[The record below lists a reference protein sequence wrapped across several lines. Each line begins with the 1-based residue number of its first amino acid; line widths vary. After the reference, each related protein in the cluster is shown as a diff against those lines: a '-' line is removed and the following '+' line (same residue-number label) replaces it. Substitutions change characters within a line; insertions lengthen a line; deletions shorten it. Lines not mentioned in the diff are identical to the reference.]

1 MSCLKGV
8 NIDFETAVEVFTV
21 HACCPRFVEYL
32 LQRAASKF
40 EPSLIE
46 KGAELVCARHPDH
59 HRRCVGE
66 GAKTS
71 LALPQRLLRLLL
83 RGYVRR
89 DTKKPGAVGVP
100 VVCAMSPCAYPAQS
114 PIWQQHAL
122 LRRVLAL

>member
-1 MSCLKGV
+1 MSCVKGF
-8 NIDFETAVEVFTV
+8 NIDFGTAREVFTV
-21 HACCPRFVEYL
+21 NAFCPPVAEFL
-32 LQRAASKF
+32 PQRAASKV

-89 DTKKPGAVGVP
+89 ATKNPAAVVVP
-100 VVCAMSPCAYPAQS
+100 VVCAIAPCADPAQS
-114 PIWQQHAL
+114 PVWHHHAIL
-122 LRRVLAL
+122 PRAC